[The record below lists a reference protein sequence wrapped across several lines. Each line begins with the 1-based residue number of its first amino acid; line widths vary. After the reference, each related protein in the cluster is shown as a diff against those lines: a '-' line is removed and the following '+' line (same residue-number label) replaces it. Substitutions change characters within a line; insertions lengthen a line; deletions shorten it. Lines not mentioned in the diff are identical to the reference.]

1 MPSTVRIAHTARI
14 ASKRLTP
21 RMRNIAKCRI
31 AEFAGWRAEDNCGEY
46 ETDGPL
52 HERASVAGRWVGR
65 TTFRLAHRR
74 ICWKIRSLCADGI
87 GVMADDEGRDGGSWK
102 WGIVSLRPDED
113 LLHRIVDNLIEVHSM
128 PSDFVSV
135 IQPTATK
142 SSEGSGEEAAARRP
156 VPVLPVRDTVLFPHA
171 VLPLTVG
178 RDSSIQLIQS
188 LGEEKT
194 ILVVAQRDARQDSP
208 QAADLH
214 HIGTRA
220 TVHKVVKM
228 PNQSLFVF
236 TEGNERVRLGEFAQL
251 TPFMTAE
258 YEVIGDVE
266 PAESP
271 EAEALQR
278 NVVGQFQQIVTSSP
292 TLSDDLQ
299 TIAINID
306 EPGRLADFIASS
318 LPFLTTTDKQE
329 LLETPDIA
337 ARLERIN
344 KHLAKELEV
353 QQLRNKIQT
362 EVQDSVQS
370 SQRDYYLREQLKA
383 IQKELGDVDDTQ
395 KDIAELKEKIE
406 NAGMPEDV
414 KKDALKELGRLSRM
428 NPAAADYSLTR
439 NYVEWRAV
447 LPWSKTSAGEVDIL
461 KAKEILDADHYGL
474 KKVKDR
480 ILDYLSVR
488 RLKPDMKGPIL
499 CFVGPPGVGKTSLGR
514 SIARALD
521 RKFSRIS
528 LGGMHD
534 EAEIRGHRRTY
545 IGALPGQIIQH
556 LKRVEVKD
564 PVFMLDEI
572 DKLGRDFRGDP
583 ASALL
588 ETLDP
593 EQNNTFRDNYLDQPF
608 DLSKVLFICTA
619 NQLDTIPGPLLDR
632 MEIIELTGYT
642 EEEKVNIAIKYLIP
656 RQIKENGIKP
666 EQIEFPKE
674 SVHLIARHYTREA
687 GVRKLEQQIGT
698 VCRKLARRIAE
709 GATEKLV
716 ITPEIIHEFL
726 GGIKVRVDT
735 EIAER
740 TKRAGVAVGLAW
752 TPAGGDVLF
761 IEANRMKGKGGFTIT
776 GQIGDVMKESM
787 QAALTWVRSNA
798 ASLGLDEDFTKDT
811 DLHIHVPAGAIP
823 KDGPSAGVTMATAL
837 VSLLTDTPVHPL
849 TAMTGEITLS
859 GNVLPVGGIK
869 EKFLAAKRA
878 GVRDVILPTDCR
890 QQVEEDLTPDQIEG
904 VTLHYATRIE
914 DVLAVA
920 LPKTPREK
928 VLDEVVREEVL
939 HSAA

>member
-1 MPSTVRIAHTARI
+1 
-14 ASKRLTP
+14 
-21 RMRNIAKCRI
+21 
-31 AEFAGWRAEDNCGEY
+31 
-46 ETDGPL
+46 
-52 HERASVAGRWVGR
+52 
-65 TTFRLAHRR
+65 
-74 ICWKIRSLCADGI
+74 
-87 GVMADDEGRDGGSWK
+87 
-102 WGIVSLRPDED
+102 
-113 LLHRIVDNLIEVHSM
+113 M
-128 PSDFVSV
+128 PSDFVS
-135 IQPTATK
+135 IIKPNGSK
-142 SSEGSGEEAAARRP
+142 SAEEQDQALSGRP
-156 VPVLPVRDTVLFPHA
+156 LPVLPVRDTVLFPHA

-178 RDSSIQLIQS
+178 RESSIQLIQS

-194 ILVVAQRDARQDSP
+194 ILVVAQRDARQDTP

-236 TEGNERVRLGEFAQL
+236 TEGNERVRLGEFTQI
-251 TPFMTAE
+251 TPFMTADSDPIPE
-258 YEVIGDVE
+258 ME
-266 PAESP
+266 PPKSP
-271 EAEALQR
+271 QLEALQR
-278 NVVGQFQQIVTSSP
+278 NVVSQFQQIVSSSP

-299 TIAINID
+299 TIAINIE

-318 LPFLTTTDKQE
+318 LPFLTTNDKQE
-329 LLETPDIA
+329 LLETPDVA

-344 KHLAKELEV
+344 KHLAKEIEV
-353 QQLRNKIQT
+353 QQLRNKIQS

-383 IQKELGDVDDTQ
+383 IQKELGDLDDTQ
-395 KDIAELKEKIE
+395 KDIQELKDKIE
-406 NAGMPEDV
+406 AAGMPEPV
-414 KKDALKELGRLSRM
+414 KKEALKELGRLGRM
-428 NPAAADYSLTR
+428 NAMAADYSLTR
-439 NYVEWRAV
+439 NYIEWLAV
-447 LPWSKTSAGEVDIL
+447 LPWSKSSGSDVDIA

-474 KKVKDR
+474 QKVKDR

-514 SIARALD
+514 SVAKALG

-534 EAEIRGHRRTY
+534 EAELRGHRRTY
-545 IGALPGQIIQH
+545 IGALPGQIIQN
-556 LKRVEVKD
+556 LKRVETND

-588 ETLDP
+588 EVLDP

-619 NQLDTIPGPLLDR
+619 NQLDPIPAPLLDR

-642 EEEKVNIAIKYLIP
+642 EEEKVAIAMKYLIP
-656 RQIKENGIKP
+656 RQMKENGI
-666 EQIEFPKE
+666 EEGQIEFPQE
-674 SVHLIARHYTREA
+674 CVAQVARHYTREA

-698 VCRKLARRIAE
+698 ICRKVARRIAE
-709 GATEKLV
+709 GKTEKLV
-716 ITPEIIHEFL
+716 ITSDVIREFL

-740 TKRAGVAVGLAW
+740 TKKPGVAVGLAW

-761 IEANRMKGKGGFTIT
+761 IEASRMRGKGGFSMT

-798 ASLGLDEDFTKDT
+798 KMLGIDEDVLKDT

-823 KDGPSAGVTMATAL
+823 KDGPSAGITMATAL
-837 VSLLTDTPVHPL
+837 VSLLTDVPVRPL
-849 TAMTGEITLS
+849 LAMTGEITLS

-878 GVRDVILPTDCR
+878 GIRDVILPTDCK
-890 QQVEEDLTPDQIEG
+890 QQVEEDLQAEQIEG
-904 VTLHYATRIE
+904 VTIHYASRIE
-914 DVLAVA
+914 DVLAIA
-920 LPKTPREK
+920 LPKSTREAAE
-928 VLDEVVREEVL
+928 DEEVREEVL
-939 HSAA
+939 SASA

>member
-1 MPSTVRIAHTARI
+1 MP
-14 ASKRLTP
+14 
-21 RMRNIAKCRI
+21 N
-31 AEFAGWRAEDNCGEY
+31 
-46 ETDGPL
+46 
-52 HERASVAGRWVGR
+52 
-65 TTFRLAHRR
+65 
-74 ICWKIRSLCADGI
+74 
-87 GVMADDEGRDGGSWK
+87 
-102 WGIVSLRPDED
+102 
-113 LLHRIVDNLIEVHSM
+113 
-128 PSDFVSV
+128 DFVSV
-135 IQPTATK
+135 IKPTGPAKTGEVLNK
-142 SSEGSGEEAAARRP
+142 VEAHNGS

-178 RDSSIQLIQS
+178 RESSIQLIQS

-208 QAADLH
+208 EGADLH
-214 HIGTRA
+214 SVGTRA

-236 TEGNERVRLGEFAQL
+236 TEGNERVRLGEFTQMQ
-251 TPFMTAE
+251 PFMTAH
-258 YEVIGDVE
+258 YEVVAEIE
-266 PAESP
+266 PDKSP
-271 EAEALQR
+271 EMEALQR
-278 NVVGQFQQIVTSSP
+278 NVVSQFQQIVTSSP

-329 LLETPDIA
+329 LLESPNVT

-362 EVQDSVQS
+362 EVQDSVQQ

-383 IQKELGDVDDTQ
+383 IQKELGDLDDTA
-395 KDIAELKEKIE
+395 KDIADLKEKIE
-406 NAGMPEDV
+406 TAGMPEEV
-414 KKDALKELGRLSRM
+414 QKDALKELARLSRM

-439 NYVEWRAV
+439 NYVEWLAV
-447 LPWSKTSAGEVDIL
+447 LPWAKTSAGEVDIL
-461 KAKEILDADHYGL
+461 KAKECLDEDHYGL

-642 EEEKVNIAIKYLIP
+642 EEEKVSIAEKYLIP
-656 RQIKENGIKP
+656 RQIKENGLPP
-666 EQIEFPKE
+666 EMIEFPRE
-674 SVHLIARHYTREA
+674 SVALVARHYTREA

-698 VCRKLARRIAE
+698 ICRKLARKIAE
-709 GATEKLV
+709 GRAEKLV
-716 ITPEIIHEFL
+716 ITSEIIHEFL

-740 TKRAGVAVGLAW
+740 TKRPGVVVGLAW
-752 TPAGGDVLF
+752 TPAGGDILF
-761 IEANRMKGKGGFTIT
+761 IEANKMKGKGSFNIT

-798 ASLGLDEDFTKDT
+798 KMLGLDEDFTKDQ

-837 VSLLTDTPVHPL
+837 VSLLTDKPVRPL
-849 TAMTGEITLS
+849 LAMTGEITLS
-859 GNVLPVGGIK
+859 GDVLPVGGIK

-878 GVRDVILPTDCR
+878 GVRDVILPVDCK
-890 QQVEEDLTPDQIEG
+890 QQVDEDLTPDQIEG
-904 VTLHYATRIE
+904 VTIHYARHIE

-920 LPKTPREK
+920 LPKDANEIHN
-928 VLDEVVREEVL
+928 DEVVREEVL
-939 HSAA
+939 TAAAV

>member
-1 MPSTVRIAHTARI
+1 MP
-14 ASKRLTP
+14 
-21 RMRNIAKCRI
+21 N
-31 AEFAGWRAEDNCGEY
+31 
-46 ETDGPL
+46 
-52 HERASVAGRWVGR
+52 
-65 TTFRLAHRR
+65 
-74 ICWKIRSLCADGI
+74 
-87 GVMADDEGRDGGSWK
+87 
-102 WGIVSLRPDED
+102 
-113 LLHRIVDNLIEVHSM
+113 
-128 PSDFVSV
+128 DFVSV
-135 IQPTATK
+135 IKPTGSHAK
-142 SSEGSGEEAAARRP
+142 SGEVVGKVDGGRGS

-178 RDSSIQLIQS
+178 RESSIQLIQS

-194 ILVVAQRDARQDSP
+194 ILVVAQRDARMDSP
-208 QAADLH
+208 EGEDLH
-214 HIGTRA
+214 AVGTKA

-236 TEGNERVRLGEFAQL
+236 TEGNERVRLGEFVQRQ
-251 TPFMTAE
+251 PFMTAA
-258 YEVIGDVE
+258 YEVIDETEV
-266 PAESP
+266 AMTP
-271 EAEALQR
+271 EMEALQR
-278 NVVGQFQQIVTSSP
+278 NVVSQFQTIVTSSP

-306 EPGRLADFIASS
+306 EAGRLADFIASS
-318 LPFLTTTDKQE
+318 LPFLTTNDKQE
-329 LLETPDIA
+329 LLETPDVT

-362 EVQDSVQS
+362 EVQDSVQQ

-383 IQKELGDVDDTQ
+383 IQKELGDLDDTS
-395 KDIAELKEKIE
+395 KDIAELKDKIE
-406 NAGMPEDV
+406 HAGMPEDV
-414 KKDALKELGRLSRM
+414 QKDALKELGRLSRM

-439 NYVEWRAV
+439 NYVEWLAV
-447 LPWSKTSAGEVDIL
+447 LPWGKTSAGEVDIL
-461 KAKEILDADHYGL
+461 KAKEFLDEDHYGL

-642 EEEKVNIAIKYLIP
+642 EEEKVSIAQKYLIP
-656 RQIKENGIKP
+656 RQIKENGVPP
-666 EQIEFPKE
+666 EMIEFPRE
-674 SVHLIARHYTREA
+674 SVAMIARHYTREA

-698 VCRKLARRIAE
+698 VCRKLARKIAE
-709 GATEKLV
+709 GRTEKLT
-716 ITPEIIHEFL
+716 ITSEIIHEFL

-740 TKRAGVAVGLAW
+740 TKRSGVVVGLAW
-752 TPAGGDVLF
+752 TPAGGDILF
-761 IEANRMKGKGGFTIT
+761 IEANKMKGKGGFNIT

-798 ASLGLDEDFTKDT
+798 VSLGLDEDFTKDV
-811 DLHIHVPAGAIP
+811 DIHIHVPAGAIP

-837 VSLLTDTPVHPL
+837 VSLLTDKPVRPL
-849 TAMTGEITLS
+849 LAMTGEITLS
-859 GNVLPVGGIK
+859 GDVLPVGGIK

-878 GVRDVILPTDCR
+878 GVRDVILPVDCK
-890 QQVEEDLTPDQIEG
+890 QQVDEDLTPDQIEG
-904 VTLHYATRIE
+904 VAIHYARRIE

-920 LPKTPREK
+920 LPHTRSES
-928 VLDEVVREEVL
+928 VHDEEVREEVL
-939 HSAA
+939 SAVV

>member
-1 MPSTVRIAHTARI
+1 MASDFLSIIQPSDP
-14 ASKRLTP
+14 K
-21 RMRNIAKCRI
+21 
-31 AEFAGWRAEDNCGEY
+31 
-46 ETDGPL
+46 
-52 HERASVAGRWVGR
+52 ERENRP
-65 TTFRLAHRR
+65 
-74 ICWKIRSLCADGI
+74 
-87 GVMADDEGRDGGSWK
+87 EGR
-102 WGIVSLRPDED
+102 VL
-113 LLHRIVDNLIEVHSM
+113 
-128 PSDFVSV
+128 
-135 IQPTATK
+135 
-142 SSEGSGEEAAARRP
+142 
-156 VPVLPVRDTVLFPHA
+156 PVLPVRDTVLFPHA

-178 RDSSIQLIQS
+178 RESSIQLIQS

-194 ILVVAQRDARQDSP
+194 IVVVAQRDAHLDAP
-208 QAADLH
+208 KPGDLH
-214 HIGTRA
+214 AYGTLA

-236 TEGNERVRLGEFAQL
+236 TEGTERVKLDEFTQ
-251 TPFMTAE
+251 TEPFMVASVEAVPETAAQK
-258 YEVIGDVE
+258 G
-266 PAESP
+266 P
-271 EAEALQR
+271 ELEALQR
-278 NVVGQFQQIVTSSP
+278 NILSQFQQIVSASP
-292 TLSDDLQ
+292 TLSDELS
-299 TIAINID
+299 TIAGQLD
-306 EPGRLADFIASS
+306 DPARLSDFVASN
-318 LPFLTTTDKQE
+318 LPFLATSDRQE
-329 LLETPDIA
+329 LLETPDVI
-337 ARLERIN
+337 ARLERLN
-344 KHLAKELEV
+344 KHLVKEIEV
-353 QQLRNKIQT
+353 QQLRNKIQS
-362 EVQDSVQS
+362 EVQDQVQQ

-383 IQKELGDVDDTQ
+383 IQKELGEQDESQ
-395 KDIAELKEKIE
+395 KDIEELRQKIE
-406 NAGMPEDV
+406 DAGMPEET
-414 KKDALKELGRLSRM
+414 KKEALKELNRLSRM
-428 NPAAADYSLTR
+428 SPMAADYSLTR
-439 NYVEWRAV
+439 NYIEWLAI
-447 LPWSKTSAGEVDIL
+447 LPWAKSSGEEVDIS
-461 KAKEILDADHYGL
+461 KAKEILDEDHYDL
-474 KKVKDR
+474 KKVKER
-480 ILDYLSVR
+480 ILDYLAVR

-514 SIARALD
+514 SIAKALG

-656 RQIKENGIKP
+656 RQIKENGITE
-666 EQIEFPKE
+666 EQIEFPKD

-698 VCRKLARRIAE
+698 VCRKVARKIAE
-709 GATEKLV
+709 GATQKIV
-716 ITPEIIHEFL
+716 ITPEIVHEFL

-837 VSLLTDTPVHPL
+837 VSLLTNTPVHPL

-878 GVRDVILPTDCR
+878 GVRDVILPTDCK
-890 QQVEEDLTPDQIEG
+890 QQVDEDLSPDQTEG
-904 VTLHYATRIE
+904 VTIHYASRIE
-914 DVLAVA
+914 DVLAVT
-920 LPKTPREK
+920 LPKTQVEK
-928 VLDEVVREEVL
+928 AQDAVVREEVL
-939 HSAA
+939 HATV

>member
-1 MPSTVRIAHTARI
+1 
-14 ASKRLTP
+14 
-21 RMRNIAKCRI
+21 
-31 AEFAGWRAEDNCGEY
+31 
-46 ETDGPL
+46 
-52 HERASVAGRWVGR
+52 
-65 TTFRLAHRR
+65 
-74 ICWKIRSLCADGI
+74 
-87 GVMADDEGRDGGSWK
+87 MA
-102 WGIVSLRPDED
+102 
-113 LLHRIVDNLIEVHSM
+113 N
-128 PSDFVSV
+128 DFVSV
-135 IQPTATK
+135 IKPSAVK
-142 SSEGSGEEAAARRP
+142 GEKGSSRP

-178 RDSSIQLIQS
+178 RESSIQLIQS

-208 QAADLH
+208 VGTDLH
-214 HIGTRA
+214 SIGTRA

-236 TEGNERVRLGEFAQL
+236 TEGNERVRLGEFAQT

-258 YEVIGDVE
+258 YEVLGEDE
-266 PAESP
+266 PEKTP
-271 EAEALQR
+271 ELEALQR
-278 NVVGQFQQIVTSSP
+278 NVVSEFQQIVTSSP

-318 LPFLTTTDKQE
+318 LPFLTTADKQE
-329 LLETPDIA
+329 LLETNDVS

-362 EVQDSVQS
+362 EVQDAVQQ

-383 IQKELGDVDDTQ
+383 IQKEIGDVDDTQ

-428 NPAAADYSLTR
+428 NPAAADYSLAR
-439 NYVEWRAV
+439 NYVEWLAV
-447 LPWSKTSAGEVDIL
+447 LPWSKTSSGEVDIL
-461 KAKEILDADHYGL
+461 KAKQYLDEDHYGL

-642 EEEKVNIAIKYLIP
+642 EEEKVQIAETYLIP
-656 RQIKENGIKP
+656 RQIKENGVPP
-666 EQIEFPKE
+666 EMIEFPTE
-674 SVHLIARHYTREA
+674 SVALIARHYTREA

-698 VCRKLARRIAE
+698 VLRKLARKIAE
-709 GATEKLV
+709 GRTEKLT
-716 ITPEIIHEFL
+716 ITPEVIHEFL

-740 TKRAGVAVGLAW
+740 TKRAGVVVGLAW
-752 TPAGGDVLF
+752 TPAGGDILF
-761 IEANRMKGKGGFTIT
+761 IEANKMKGKGTFNIT

-798 ASLGLDEDFTKDT
+798 LKLGLEEDVMKDL

-837 VSLLTDTPVHPL
+837 VSLFMDTPVRPL
-849 TAMTGEITLS
+849 LAMTGEITLS
-859 GNVLPVGGIK
+859 GDVLPVGGIK

-878 GVRDVILPTDCR
+878 GVRDVIMPADCK
-890 QQVEEDLTPDQIEG
+890 QQVDEDLTPDQTDGI
-904 VTLHYATRIE
+904 TIHYARRIE

-920 LPKTPREK
+920 LPQTTKDFVK
-928 VLDEVVREEVL
+928 DEEVREEVL
-939 HSAA
+939 SAAV

>member
-1 MPSTVRIAHTARI
+1 
-14 ASKRLTP
+14 
-21 RMRNIAKCRI
+21 
-31 AEFAGWRAEDNCGEY
+31 
-46 ETDGPL
+46 
-52 HERASVAGRWVGR
+52 
-65 TTFRLAHRR
+65 
-74 ICWKIRSLCADGI
+74 
-87 GVMADDEGRDGGSWK
+87 MA
-102 WGIVSLRPDED
+102 
-113 LLHRIVDNLIEVHSM
+113 
-128 PSDFVSV
+128 SDFVS
-135 IQPTATK
+135 IIKPTAAK
-142 SSEGSGEEAAARRP
+142 SGDDSGEAASKRRP
-156 VPVLPVRDTVLFPHA
+156 IPVLPVRDTVLFPHA

-178 RDSSIQLIQS
+178 RESSIQLIQS

-194 ILVVAQRDARQDSP
+194 ILVVAQRDARQDAP

-236 TEGNERVRLGEFAQL
+236 TEGNERVTLGEFAQL
-251 TPFMTAE
+251 TPFLTAE
-258 YEVIGDVE
+258 CETVE
-266 PAESP
+266 EIEPVASP
-271 EAEALQR
+271 EMEALQR
-278 NVVGQFQQIVTSSP
+278 NVVSQFQQIVTSSP

-306 EPGRLADFIASS
+306 EPGRLSDFIASS
-318 LPFLTTTDKQE
+318 LPFLTTNDKQE
-329 LLETPDIA
+329 LLETVSVE

-344 KHLAKELEV
+344 KHLAKEIEV
-353 QQLRNKIQT
+353 QQLRNKIQS

-383 IQKELGDVDDTQ
+383 IQKELGDLDDTQ

-406 NAGMPEDV
+406 AAGMPDEV

-439 NYVEWRAV
+439 NYVEWLAV
-447 LPWSKTSAGEVDIL
+447 LPWSKTSSGEVDIL
-461 KAKEILDADHYGL
+461 KAKEILDEDHYGL

-514 SIARALD
+514 SISRSLG

-642 EEEKVNIAIKYLIP
+642 EEEKVAIATKYLIP
-656 RQIKENGIKP
+656 RQTKENGIDP
-666 EQIEFPKE
+666 ELIEFPRE
-674 SVHLIARHYTREA
+674 SVALVARHYTREA

-709 GATEKLV
+709 GDSSKLV

-761 IEANRMKGKGGFTIT
+761 IEANKMKGKGGFTMT

-798 ASLGLDEDFTKDT
+798 HALGLDEDILKDT

-837 VSLLTDTPVHPL
+837 VSLLTDTPVRPL

-878 GVRDVILPTDCR
+878 GVRDVILPTDCK
-890 QQVEEDLTPDQIEG
+890 QQVDEDLTPEQIEG
-904 VTLHYATRIE
+904 VTIHYAKHIE
-914 DVLAVA
+914 DVLSVA
-920 LPKTPREK
+920 LPKTAREA
-928 VLDEVVREEVL
+928 VQDEFVREEVL
-939 HSAA
+939 SGVS

>member
-1 MPSTVRIAHTARI
+1 
-14 ASKRLTP
+14 
-21 RMRNIAKCRI
+21 
-31 AEFAGWRAEDNCGEY
+31 
-46 ETDGPL
+46 
-52 HERASVAGRWVGR
+52 
-65 TTFRLAHRR
+65 
-74 ICWKIRSLCADGI
+74 
-87 GVMADDEGRDGGSWK
+87 
-102 WGIVSLRPDED
+102 
-113 LLHRIVDNLIEVHSM
+113 M

-135 IQPTATK
+135 IRPTGTK
-142 SSEGSGEEAAARRP
+142 AETAGEEVTAKRP

-214 HIGTRA
+214 AIGTRA

-236 TEGNERVRLGEFAQL
+236 TEGNERVRLGDFAQL

-258 YEVIGDVE
+258 FEPLADVE
-266 PAESP
+266 PEKTP

-278 NVVGQFQQIVTSSP
+278 NVVSQFQQIVTSSP

-299 TIAINID
+299 TIAINIE

-318 LPFLTTTDKQE
+318 LPFLTTADKQE
-329 LLETPDIA
+329 LLETPDIS

-406 NAGMPEDV
+406 NAGMPDEV

-428 NPAAADYSLTR
+428 NAMAADYSLTR
-439 NYVEWRAV
+439 NYVEWLAV
-447 LPWSKTSAGEVDIL
+447 LPWAKTSSGEVDIL
-461 KAKEILDADHYGL
+461 KAKEILDQDHYGL

-642 EEEKVNIAIKYLIP
+642 EEEKVNIATRYLIP
-656 RQIKENGIKP
+656 RQIKENGIDAEK
-666 EQIEFPKE
+666 IEFPTE

-698 VCRKLARRIAE
+698 VCRKVARKTAE
-709 GATEKLV
+709 GNTEKVV
-716 ITPEIIHEFL
+716 ITSEIVHEFL

-878 GVRDVILPTDCR
+878 GVRDVILPTDCK
-890 QQVEEDLTPDQIEG
+890 QQVDEDLSPDQIEG
-904 VTLHYATRIE
+904 VTIHYATRIE

-920 LPKTPREK
+920 LPKTDREK
-928 VLDEVVREEVL
+928 VVDEVVREEVI
-939 HSAA
+939 HATV